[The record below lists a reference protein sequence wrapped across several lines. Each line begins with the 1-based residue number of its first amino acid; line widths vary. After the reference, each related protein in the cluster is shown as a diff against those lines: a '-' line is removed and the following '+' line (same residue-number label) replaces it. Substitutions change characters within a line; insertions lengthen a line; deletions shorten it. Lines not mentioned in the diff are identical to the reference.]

1 MNQMRLSIPNESTD
15 LENRTIDLHELRIDA
30 EGDQPIIRAAIK
42 FNTLSVP
49 LWGFREKI
57 APSAFDGALNDE
69 TKEVLAYWNHN
80 TDLPLGRRSAA
91 TVEISKTKTLFK
103 AAIVPNMDTEWGRSA
118 VASIKRND
126 VKGMSFGFRVLPDGD
141 QWDED
146 DDRNLIRTLL
156 KVDLAEV
163 SPTAN
168 PAYPNSSAKI
178 RSEDDINEIRDALRF
193 ANKSITSDAVAA
205 LLSQK
210 QARADVEAKQLED
223 RQRRDRLQ
231 RTNVRQFPNS
241 GG

>member
-1 MNQMRLSIPNESTD
+1 
-15 LENRTIDLHELRIDA
+15 
-30 EGDQPIIRAAIK
+30 
-42 FNTLSVP
+42 

-193 ANKSITSDAVAA
+193 ANKSITSETGKGGTGFRELMSANSLTQEVEDDSTRKA
-205 LLSQK
+205 LSGAFRG
-210 QARADVEAKQLED
+210 ARTTG
-223 RQRRDRLQ
+223 
-231 RTNVRQFPNS
+231 RT
-241 GG
+241 